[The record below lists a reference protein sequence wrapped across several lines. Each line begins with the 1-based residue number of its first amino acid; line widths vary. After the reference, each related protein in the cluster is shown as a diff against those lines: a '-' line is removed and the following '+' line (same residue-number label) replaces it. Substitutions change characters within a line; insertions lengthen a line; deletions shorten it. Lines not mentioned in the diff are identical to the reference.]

1 MSATDFLS
9 VALSFGAGIGL
20 GMFYF
25 WGLWLT
31 VRRLPTA
38 RRPLI
43 MSVSSFFGRLAV
55 VFFGFYYGT
64 GGRWERLIACLA
76 GFLVVR
82 IVVVRRW
89 GPARED

>member
-1 MSATDFLS
+1 
-9 VALSFGAGIGL
+9 
-20 GMFYF
+20 
-25 WGLWLT
+25 
-31 VRRLPTA
+31 
-38 RRPLI
+38 